1 VNPPKDPIL
10 AAILSL
16 LIPGLG
22 QFYCRQWG
30 RGALFLVGTIFTG
43 ALFPP
48 LGFLLSA
55 GIWIWG
61 IVDAYRI
68 AQAEQGY
75 EGRSEGP
82 IIDVGR
88 PRFSRIDIRPALTLV
103 GIPVAIVFVIVL
115 ILAVVL
121 TRYGFWRDGSSKE
134 IGKSLIEKIEA
145 HKTKTGS
152 YPRSL
157 NVLIDPTDPIEKKQT
172 LDLYGNPYIY
182 RTTQGGFELLSSGK
196 DARPDTK
203 DDIRYTP

>member
-1 VNPPKDPIL
+1 MNPPRDPIL

-43 ALFPP
+43 AIFPP

-75 EGRSEGP
+75 QGRSEGP

-88 PRFSRIDIRPALTLV
+88 PRFSSIDIRPALTLI
-103 GIPVAIVFVIVL
+103 GIPVAIVVAIVL

-121 TRYGFWRDGSSKE
+121 TRYGFWRDGYSSE
-134 IGKSLIEKIEA
+134 TGKSLVEKIEA

-172 LDLYGNPYIY
+172 LDPWGNPYMY
-182 RTTQGGFELLSSGK
+182 RTTQGDFELISSGK
-196 DARPDTK
+196 DGKPDTK
-203 DDIRYTP
+203 DDIRYYP